1 MKARPNPTLLGSFI
15 MGALAVA
22 SAALLILGGHSPLG
36 ARRRIVVY
44 FNESVAGLERGSA
57 VKVRGVHGGRVVS
70 MSPFIDEASGAAVV
84 AVVCDMRKGA
94 VTDIGGAALDL
105 GDRETVS
112 RLVAQGLRARLE
124 PTGLSGE
131 YSVALDFY
139 DPKEHPAAPP
149 PPWAA
154 RLEPYPCVPA
164 MRSLGGQLIDD
175 LGAVMRGL
183 RRADVES
190 LSRQLGDGSLPRTLR
205 QIGDAAVS
213 VKNLADYLER
223 NPNAVISG
231 KKAPEKK

>member
-1 MKARPNPTLLGSFI
+1 
-15 MGALAVA
+15 MGALAVM
-22 SAALLILGGHSPLG
+22 SAALLIFGGHSPIG
-36 ARRRIVVY
+36 SRRRLVVY

-57 VKVRGVHGGRVVS
+57 VKVRGVHGGRVSS
-70 MSPFIDEASGAAVV
+70 MAPFMDPGTGAAVV

-94 VTDIGGAALDL
+94 LTRAGGAPLDL
-105 GDRETVS
+105 GDRATVE

-139 DPKEHPAAPP
+139 DPKQYPASPP
-149 PPWAA
+149 PAWAGA
-154 RLEPYPCVPA
+154 LQPYPCVPSV
-164 MRSLGGQLIDD
+164 RSLGGQLIDD

-183 RRADVES
+183 RRADLEGITK
-190 LSRQLGDGSLPRTLR
+190 QLGDGELRKTLR

-223 NPNAVISG
+223 NPSAVISG
-231 KKAPEKK
+231 KKAPERK